1 MLNVTAEERDMG
13 KALGAIEDLFNCA
26 GWCENTPPRNYIYRF
41 SDINKG
47 RPEAYCY
54 TKVKEAVTNYS
65 SVVGAGALITAGFL
79 LLVSLINL
87 CICCHPS
94 RRKLSFKDRF
104 VYMKDG
110 EYSRI

>member
-1 MLNVTAEERDMG
+1 MG

-26 GWCENTPPRNYIYRF
+26 GWCDNTPPNNFIYRF
-41 SDINKG
+41 SDVNKG

-54 TKVKEAVTNYS
+54 PKLKDAVNSYS
-65 SVVGAGALITAGFL
+65 SIVGAGALITAGFL